1 MTTLLTGGQVVAA
14 EGSRPAD
21 LRIDGDVVSAI
32 GDLRPQEGEQVLDCT
47 GCLLLPGG
55 IDTHTHLDLECGPGL
70 VTADDF
76 ASGTRSAL
84 AGGTTTVLDFA
95 TQFHG
100 ETLAYGLDRWHVKAA
115 GRSFCDYGFHLAMTE
130 WKSEFGAQMRDMV
143 AAGVSSFKLY
153 MAYRA
158 SMMVEDDEIRA
169 ALQASAA
176 LGTTIGF
183 HCENGRLVDALVT
196 EYLESGRTTPYFH
209 QASRPAE
216 LEREAINR
224 LAVIATP
231 LKALHYVVHLSSG
244 DSLDEIR
251 AARGRGARM
260 VVETCPQYLVLDG
273 SRYGDPD
280 RDELPSRAYVMSPPL
295 RTPADNAALWAALA
309 DGTIQFVGTDHCSFT
324 LAGQKAAASDFA
336 HIPNGGPGLELRMPL
351 LYTYGVAAGRL
362 TLDRFVAVTATN
374 AAKYFGMYPQKGV
387 LAPGSD
393 ADVVVYDPRG
403 ERVVRHAELHDA
415 TDHTPYEGLRL
426 TGRVR
431 EVFLRGT
438 HLVRDG
444 ELAHDR
450 PIGAFIPRGLP
461 DPDIS

>member
-1 MTTLLTGGQVVAA
+1 MTLLRGGTVVAA
-14 EGSRPAD
+14 EGSRRAD
-21 LRIDGDVVSAI
+21 LRLRDGVVVEL
-32 GDLRPQEGEQVLDCT
+32 GDLEPDSGEPVLDCT

-70 VTADDF
+70 TTADDF

-100 ETLAYGLDRWHVKAA
+100 ESLAFGLDRWHAKAA
-115 GRSFCDYGFHLAMTE
+115 GVSSCDYGFHLAMTE
-130 WKSEFGAQMRDMV
+130 WQPGFADQMADIV
-143 AAGVSSFKLY
+143 AAGVTSFKLY
-153 MAYRA
+153 MAYRG

-169 ALQASAA
+169 ALQASER

-183 HCENGRLVDALVT
+183 HCENGRLVDALVR
-196 EYLESGRTTPYFH
+196 EYVAAGRRTPYYH

-224 LAVIATP
+224 LGVIAAP
-231 LKALHYVVHLSSG
+231 LEALHYVVHLSSG
-244 DSLDEIR
+244 GSLAEIR
-251 AARGRGARM
+251 AARERGARM

-280 RDELPSRAYVMSPPL
+280 TDELTSRAYVMSPPL
-295 RTPADNAALWAALA
+295 RTPADQDLLWDALA

-324 LAGQKAAASDFA
+324 LAGQKAAAADFA
-336 HIPNGGPGLELRMPL
+336 HTPNGGPGLELRMGL

-362 TLDRFVAVTATN
+362 TPERFVEVTSTN
-374 AAKYFGMYPQKGV
+374 AAKYFGLYPRKGV

-393 ADVVVYDPRG
+393 ADIVVYDPNG
-403 ERVVRHAELHDA
+403 EHLVRHADLHDA
-415 TDHTPYEGLRL
+415 TDHTPYEGLPLR
-426 TGRVR
+426 GRVR
-431 EVFLRGT
+431 DVFLRGE
-438 HLVRDG
+438 HVVRGGDLVAG
-444 ELAHDR
+444 EPTGRFVAR
-450 PIGAFIPRGLP
+450 ALP
-461 DPDIS
+461 DSDIR